1 MAGIEEQQP
10 VMGADALG
18 HALQRG
24 SRAMPGGHRA
34 ERQQRRLAGGEVV
47 QLLVEPLQQLCG
59 VAARVDQAQLQPALL
74 ARGEQAQAVGTVFVE
89 AADRPYPWMGGQ
101 GRGKG
106 HRPCAAGA
114 VEQGDVPWLGA
125 EHSRDAVADRQQGLG
140 EMLGGALHAPAP
152 LGFQP
157 AVEGVVE
164 HLRRQA
170 GGAMGEVRVAAPGR
184 GLAAQAQQFVGTE
197 GVGGGGEERAHG
209 RTAAISS
216 TSTAAPRGSSATPTA
231 ARAWPPRAPSTSS
244 KYSLAASITAGCWT
258 KPAALAT

>member
-1 MAGIEEQQP
+1 M
-10 VMGADALG
+10 
-18 HALQRG
+18 
-24 SRAMPGGHRA
+24 
-34 ERQQRRLAGGEVV
+34 

-106 HRPCAAGA
+106 HRPGAAGA

-197 GVGGGGEERAHG
+197 GVG
-209 RTAAISS
+209 AAGKSALM
-216 TSTAAPRGSSATPTA
+216 AAPPRSVPPPPRRRAA
-231 ARAWPPRAPSTSS
+231 ARPRR
-244 KYSLAASITAGCWT
+244 
-258 KPAALAT
+258 